1 MANYS
6 QKEQDQIQEAYDAI
20 GDAVNGMPP
29 FAILEATSALVGE
42 VLASCFDERDVSKNK
57 SIAMIVERIDGAYAM
72 FRAEEKGDLQ

>member
-6 QKEQDQIQEAYDAI
+6 QKEQDQIQEAYDAL

-42 VLASCFDERDVSKNK
+42 ILATCFDENDVSRNK
-57 SIAMIVERIDGAYAM
+57 SIAMIVERINGAYAM
-72 FRAEEKGDLQ
+72 FRAQERGDLQ

>member
-6 QKEQDQIQEAYDAI
+6 QKEQDQIQEAYDAL

-42 VLASCFDERDVSKNK
+42 ILATCFDEKDVYMN
-57 SIAMIVERIDGAYAM
+57 SIIEIIFERIDGAYAM
-72 FRAEEKGDLQ
+72 FRAQERGDLQ

>member
-42 VLASCFDERDVSKNK
+42 VLASCFDENDVSKNK

>member
-6 QKEQDQIQEAYDAI
+6 QKEQDQIQEAYDAL

-42 VLASCFDERDVSKNK
+42 ILATCFDENDVSRNR
-57 SIAMIVERIDGAYAM
+57 SIAMIVERIDGAYALNAKE
-72 FRAEEKGDLQ
+72 RGDLQ